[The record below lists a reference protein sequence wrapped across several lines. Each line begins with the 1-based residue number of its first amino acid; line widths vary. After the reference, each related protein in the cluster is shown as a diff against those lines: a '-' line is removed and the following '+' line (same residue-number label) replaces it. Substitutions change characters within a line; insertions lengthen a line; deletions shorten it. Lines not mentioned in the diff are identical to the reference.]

1 MALGKIKADTL
12 EHSTAGSLDTSY
24 VVNGSAKASV
34 DCTPSGTTNTT
45 FNVSSATDG
54 GTGITTINLTS
65 SLSSATQP
73 VQATIHNDGTENR
86 CIVAQNTSASAV
98 LTKAF
103 AASNG
108 TVTDGAADFSLVAH
122 GDLA

>member
-1 MALGKIKADTL
+1 NSVAT
-12 EHSTAGSLDTSY
+12 STVA
-24 VVNGSAKASV
+24 NGSAKVSV

-54 GTGITTINLTS
+54 DTGITTINISS
-65 SLSSATQP
+65 SLASATEP

-108 TVTDGAADFSLVAH
+108 TVTDGAVDFSLVAH